1 MPSYYNPYNYF
12 YPASYQSG
20 MGQNAYM
27 PYVNQQMP
35 MQQSGQTQ
43 IESMKWVEGEVGAK
57 AFQMPAGWP
66 ANTPIPLWDSSDT
79 VIYLKSWSPMGI
91 PNPMQKL
98 HYTIEEQ
105 PNPALL
111 TQGQSGASSAENTQ
125 EAIHMPDMSQYVTKN
140 ELEQMKED
148 LQKAMNT
155 AYGNSSSGSAYS
167 NSSSGSAYSNSS
179 SGNQN
184 GSNRGGNR
192 NG

>member
-1 MPSYYNPYNYF
+1 MPSYYNPYNYL
-12 YPASYQSG
+12 YPAGYQSG
-20 MGQNAYM
+20 MGQNTYM

-98 HYTIEEQ
+98 HYSIEEQ

-125 EAIHMPDMSQYVTKN
+125 EAIHMPDMSQYATKS
-140 ELEQMKED
+140 ELEQMREEINKMRIN
-148 LQKAMNT
+148 QS
-155 AYGNSSSGSAYS
+155 GNMSAS
-167 NSSSGSAYSNSS
+167 INGNMSASQT
-179 SGNQN
+179 NQN